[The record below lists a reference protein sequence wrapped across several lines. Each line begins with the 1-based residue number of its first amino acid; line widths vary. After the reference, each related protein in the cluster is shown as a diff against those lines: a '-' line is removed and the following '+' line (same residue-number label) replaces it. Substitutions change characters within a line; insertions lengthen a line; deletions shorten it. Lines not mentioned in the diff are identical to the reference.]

1 MNVLVTGGAG
11 YVGSKLLLR
20 LSEEFPEATITS
32 IDNLATGDYSYVA
45 MLKKDKRYRLLVGDI
60 SKKTDLQKAITK
72 DTDVIVHLA
81 AVPGL
86 KLCRDRPKNAVDT
99 NFYGTYLLLE
109 KAVEYNIERFVFT
122 SSAAVYGKTQQQP
135 ITEEHPLKP
144 INFYGVTKTAAEQ
157 LINAYH
163 ISNGLTTTI
172 LRLSN
177 LYGLGVYTRWKTV
190 VPKFVWQMVNDQPLT
205 VRGDG
210 KQKRNFVH
218 IRDVVGAIVRCLKAS
233 KQVVAGETFNIGGE
247 TMSVNRLAE
256 IMMQVAEQR
265 RGKKITKIRT
275 AKKPDEVYTTE
286 FSYDYKK
293 ASRKIGYEPKQ
304 EIFHGVSELVDYALK
319 VKASK
324 S

>member
-1 MNVLVTGGAG
+1 MNILVTGGAG
-11 YVGSKLLLR
+11 YLGSKLLLR
-20 LSEEFPEATITS
+20 LGEEFPEATITS

-60 SKKTDLQKAITK
+60 SKKDDLQKALTK
-72 DTDVIVHLA
+72 DTDAIVHLA

-86 KLCRDRPKNAVDT
+86 KLCREHPKNAVDT

-109 KAVEYNIERFVFT
+109 KAVEHNIERFVFT
-122 SSAAVYGKTQQQP
+122 SSAAVYGKPQQQP

-144 INFYGVTKTAAEQ
+144 INFYGVTKTAGEQ

-190 VPKFVWQMVNDQPLT
+190 VPKFVWQMVNNQPLT
-205 VRGDG
+205 IRGDG
-210 KQKRNFVH
+210 KQERNFVH
-218 IRDVVGAIVRCLKAS
+218 VRDVVSAIVQCLKAS
-233 KQVVAGETFNIGGE
+233 RQVVAGETFNIGGE
-247 TMSVNRLAE
+247 TMNINRVAE
-256 IMMQVAEQR
+256 IIIQVAEQR
-265 RGKKITKIRT
+265 LGKKTTKVYT
-275 AKKPDEVYTTE
+275 SKQPDEVYTTE
-286 FSYDYKK
+286 FGYDYGK

-304 EIFHGVSELVDYALK
+304 EIYHGVSELVDYALK
-319 VKASK
+319 IKTEK

>member
-20 LSEEFPEATITS
+20 LGEEFPEATITS
-32 IDNLATGDYSYVA
+32 IDNLATGDYNYVA
-45 MLKKDKRYRLLVGDI
+45 MLKRDKRYRLLVGDI
-60 SKKTDLQKAITK
+60 SKKADLQKALTK
-72 DTDVIVHLA
+72 DTNVVVHLA
-81 AVPGL
+81 AVSGL

-122 SSAAVYGKTQQQP
+122 SSAAVYGKPQQQP

-177 LYGLGVYTRWKTV
+177 LYGLGVYTHWKTV
-190 VPKFVWQMVNDQPLT
+190 VPKFVWQTVNDQPLT

-218 IRDVVGAIVRCLKAS
+218 IRDVIGVIIQCLKAP
-233 KQVVAGETFNIGGE
+233 KQMVAGETFNIGGE
-247 TMSVNRLAE
+247 TLSVNRLAE
-256 IMMQVAEQR
+256 IIIQVAEQR
-265 RGKKITKIRT
+265 LEKKITKVHT
-275 AKKPDEVYTTE
+275 PKEPDEVYTTE

-293 ASRKIGYEPKQ
+293 ASRKIDYKPKQ
-304 EIFHGVSELVDYALK
+304 EIFHGASELVAYALK
-319 VKASK
+319 VRTGK

>member
-1 MNVLVTGGAG
+1 M
-11 YVGSKLLLR
+11 GSKLLLR
-20 LSEEFPEATITS
+20 LGEEFPEATITS

-60 SKKTDLQKAITK
+60 SKKADLQKAITK

-122 SSAAVYGKTQQQP
+122 SSAAVYGKPQQQP

-163 ISNGLTTTI
+163 ISNDLTTTI

-233 KQVVAGETFNIGGE
+233 KQVVIGETFNIGGE
-247 TMSVNRLAE
+247 TMSVNHVAE
-256 IMMQVAEQR
+256 IIMQVAEQR
-265 RGKKITKIRT
+265 LGKKITKVRT
-275 AKKPDEVYTTE
+275 PKKADEVYTTE

-293 ASRKIGYEPKQ
+293 ACRKIGYEPKQ
-304 EIFHGVSELVDYALK
+304 EIFRGVSELVDYALK
-319 VKASK
+319 IKGK
-324 S
+324 

>member
-11 YVGSKLLLR
+11 YLGSKLLLT
-20 LSEEFPEATITS
+20 LGKEFPEATITS

-60 SKKTDLQKAITK
+60 SKKADLQKAITK
-72 DTDVIVHLA
+72 ETDAIVHLA

-86 KLCRDRPKNAVDT
+86 KLCRDHPKNAVDT

-122 SSAAVYGKTQQQP
+122 SSAAVYGKPQQQP

-172 LRLSN
+172 FRLSN
-177 LYGLGVYTRWKTV
+177 LYGLGVYSRWKTV
-190 VPKFVWQMVNDQPLT
+190 VPKFVWQMVNDQSLT

-210 KQKRNFVH
+210 KQERNFVH
-218 IRDVVGAIVRCLKAS
+218 VRDVVGAVVRCLNAS
-233 KQVVAGETFNIGGE
+233 KHVVAGETFNIGGE
-247 TMSVNRLAE
+247 TMSVNRVAE
-256 IMMQVAEQR
+256 IITQVAEQR
-265 RGKKITKIRT
+265 LGKKITKVRT
-275 AKKPDEVYTTE
+275 PKKPDEVYTTE

-319 VKASK
+319 VKASE

>member
-11 YVGSKLLLR
+11 YLGSKLLLR
-20 LSEEFPEATITS
+20 LGEEFPEATITS

-45 MLKKDKRYRLLVGDI
+45 MLERDRRYRLLVGDI
-60 SKKTDLQKAITK
+60 SKKADLQKAITK
-72 DTDVIVHLA
+72 DTNVIVHLA

-122 SSAAVYGKTQQQP
+122 SSAAVYGKPQQQP
-135 ITEEHPLKP
+135 ITEEQTLKP

-157 LINAYH
+157 LVNVYH

-177 LYGLGVYTRWKTV
+177 LYGLGVYTRWETV
-190 VPKFVWQMVNDQPLT
+190 VPRFVWQMVNDQPLT

-210 KQKRNFVH
+210 KQKRDFVH
-218 IRDVVGAIVRCLKAS
+218 IRDVIGAVVQCLKAS

-247 TMSVNRLAE
+247 PLSVNRVAE
-256 IMMQVAEQR
+256 IIIQAAEQR
-265 RGKKITKIRT
+265 LGKKITK
-275 AKKPDEVYTTE
+275 VYTP
-286 FSYDYKK
+286 S
-293 ASRKIGYEPKQ
+293 
-304 EIFHGVSELVDYALK
+304 
-319 VKASK
+319 
-324 S
+324 

>member
-11 YVGSKLLLR
+11 YLGSKLLLT
-20 LSEEFPEATITS
+20 LGEEFPKATITS

-45 MLKKDKRYRLLVGDI
+45 MLKKDERYRLLTGDI
-60 SKKTDLQKAITK
+60 SKKADLQKAITK
-72 DTDVIVHLA
+72 ETDVIVHLA

-86 KLCRDRPKNAVDT
+86 KLCRDHPKNAVET

-122 SSAAVYGKTQQQP
+122 SSAAVYGKPQQQP

-163 ISNGLTTTI
+163 ISNCLTTTI
-172 LRLSN
+172 FRLSN
-177 LYGLGVYTRWKTV
+177 LYGLGAYSHWKTV
-190 VPKFVWQMVNDQPLT
+190 VPKFVWQMVNDQSLS

-210 KQKRNFVH
+210 KQERNFVH
-218 IRDVVGAIVRCLKAS
+218 VRDVVGAVIRCLKAS
-233 KQVVAGETFNIGGE
+233 KQVVAGEIFNIGGE
-247 TMSVNRLAE
+247 TMSVNRVAE
-256 IMMQVAEQR
+256 IVMQVAEQR
-265 RGKKITKIRT
+265 LGKKITKVRT
-275 AKKPDEVYTTE
+275 PMKTDEVYTTE
-286 FSYDYKK
+286 FSYDYEK

-304 EIFHGVSELVDYALK
+304 EILQGVSELVDYALK
-319 VKASK
+319 VKANK

>member
-1 MNVLVTGGAG
+1 MNILVTGGAG

-20 LSEEFPEATITS
+20 LGEEFPEATITS

-45 MLKKDKRYRLLVGDI
+45 MLKRDKRYHLLVGDI
-60 SKKTDLQKAITK
+60 SKKADLQKALTK
-72 DTDVIVHLA
+72 DTNVIVHLA
-81 AVPGL
+81 AVSGL

-109 KAVEYNIERFVFT
+109 KAVEYNIESFVFT
-122 SSAAVYGKTQQQP
+122 SSAAVYGKPQQQP

-163 ISNGLTTTI
+163 INNGLTTTI

-177 LYGLGVYTRWKTV
+177 LYGLGVYTHWKTV
-190 VPKFVWQMVNDQPLT
+190 IPKFVLQIVNDQPLT

-218 IRDVVGAIVRCLKAS
+218 IRDVIDVIVQCLKAP

-247 TMSVNRLAE
+247 ALSVNRVAD
-256 IMMQVAEQR
+256 IIIQVAEQR
-265 RGKKITKIRT
+265 LEKKITKVHT
-275 AKKPDEVYTTE
+275 PKEPDEVYTTE
-286 FSYDYKK
+286 FSYDYRK

-304 EIFHGVSELVDYALK
+304 EIFHGVSELVAYALK
-319 VKASK
+319 VKAGK